1 MKLKKILS
9 AILATVMLIGMMAAC
24 SGDSGSSSAAPDESG
39 GTVSAED
46 ASAQEEYTVKI
57 MYFGD
62 ATTEDTNEV
71 AEKLTELTKP
81 KYNTTIEMVR
91 VGFGSYS
98 DQANLALN
106 SGEKLDVISSFGLS
120 AQTMMAQNQI
130 IPLNDY
136 LDEYAP
142 ETKAAISD
150 LDWQC
155 MTINGNIT
163 GVPFNIEKA
172 SAYGLLMVKDVVD
185 ELGID
190 WESVK
195 TLEDAEPIYG
205 QVQAAHPEMY
215 MLVADFGDIRR
226 PLCYDPLG
234 NDNFGILEDP
244 LTEREDL
251 QVVNLY
257 ETEAFVDWINIMY
270 DFNQKG
276 YIQPDAASSTESANS
291 LLGAGKA
298 FSNITN
304 IKPGIEAEWER
315 NCGKEVYIAPLVEPY
330 STTDN
335 ISLRWCIANSCEKP
349 ERAMQVINEMYMD
362 PDFSNTFI
370 YGIEGKHWE
379 FVDEEQGIVGYADG
393 VEAGSTGYSNLAWGA
408 ANEQIAY
415 VFEGDDPNL
424 WEELGEFNET
434 APPSIAK
441 GFVWDNTNVLTEVT
455 SCTNVLNKYVK
466 ALQAGA
472 LNPETELPKLNQEL
486 RDAGLDTII
495 QDKQTQLDAWLAENR

>member
-1 MKLKKILS
+1 M
-9 AILATVMLIGMMAAC
+9 
-24 SGDSGSSSAAPDESG
+24 
-39 GTVSAED
+39 
-46 ASAQEEYTVKI
+46 
-57 MYFGD
+57 
-62 ATTEDTNEV
+62 
-71 AEKLTELTKP
+71 
-81 KYNTTIEMVR
+81 
-91 VGFGSYS
+91 
-98 DQANLALN
+98 
-106 SGEKLDVISSFGLS
+106 DVISSFGLS

-130 IPLNDY
+130 LPLNDY
-136 LDEYAP
+136 LDEYVP

-163 GVPFNIEKA
+163 GVPANIEKA

-195 TLEDAEPIYG
+195 TLEDAEPIYE

-251 QVVNLY
+251 EVVNLY

-304 IKPGIEAEWER
+304 IKPGIEAGMDAQLRQRVFTSRRWWSR
-315 NCGKEVYIAPLVEPY
+315 TVPR
-330 STTDN
+330 TT
-335 ISLRWCIANSCEKP
+335 SAC
-349 ERAMQVINEMYMD
+349 
-362 PDFSNTFI
+362 
-370 YGIEGKHWE
+370 
-379 FVDEEQGIVGYADG
+379 
-393 VEAGSTGYSNLAWGA
+393 
-408 ANEQIAY
+408 
-415 VFEGDDPNL
+415 
-424 WEELGEFNET
+424 
-434 APPSIAK
+434 
-441 GFVWDNTNVLTEVT
+441 
-455 SCTNVLNKYVK
+455 
-466 ALQAGA
+466 AGA
-472 LNPETELPKLNQEL
+472 SPTAA
-486 RDAGLDTII
+486 R
-495 QDKQTQLDAWLAENR
+495 NRSAPCR